1 MCTKRIGRRGWL
13 VLALLA
19 GAVSVGGLVE
29 VGGREGDAG
38 APVGEKHRAAV
49 GIRRELAAARPAAFL
64 PDLAHALT
72 VLGIR
77 LTELRRHPEAL
88 VADRE
93 AVLLYRQLYAG
104 DPDRFAEPTR
114 NALTNLTIDLRDL
127 GRSEQDIRHE
137 LDQLLAADDAD

>member
-1 MCTKRIGRRGWL
+1 MGGPVQPSHDSTVGRRPPYLSGA
-13 VLALLA
+13 LAEL
-19 GAVSVGGLVE
+19 G
-29 VGGREGDAG
+29 
-38 APVGEKHRAAV
+38 
-49 GIRRELAAARPAAFL
+49 RREDALAAIDEAVDGYRRLAAARPDAFT

-72 VLGIR
+72 VLSIR

-88 VADRE
+88 AADRE

-127 GRSEQDIRHE
+127 GRSEEDIRHE